1 MSEKAPRAPG
11 LRIGCGADVHP
22 LAAGRRLVLG
32 GIIIPHERG
41 LSGHSDADVLA
52 HAICDAVL
60 GALGDPDMG
69 VRFPDS
75 DEAHRGRSSLEFLRE
90 VMSDARSRGYAI
102 VNLDAVVLAEAPRL
116 QPHLEAMRTALA
128 EALGCP
134 AASVGVKA
142 KRCEG
147 IGAVGRKEG
156 IAAQAVVL
164 LGPAVPVAGAA
175 PGAGA
180 GRGAPRPARR
190 KGRA

>member
-1 MSEKAPRAPG
+1 MSEKVPPAPG

-32 GIIIPHERG
+32 GIAIAHERG

-52 HAICDAVL
+52 HAICDALL

-69 VRFPDS
+69 ARFPDT

-90 VMSDARSRGYAI
+90 VMRDVRARGYAI

-116 QPHLEAMRTALA
+116 QPHLEAMRAALA

-147 IGAVGRKEG
+147 IGAIGRKEG

-164 LGPAVPVAGAA
+164 IGPAAPARGAA
-175 PGAGA
+175 VGARA
-180 GRGAPRPARR
+180 ARRKPRPVRR